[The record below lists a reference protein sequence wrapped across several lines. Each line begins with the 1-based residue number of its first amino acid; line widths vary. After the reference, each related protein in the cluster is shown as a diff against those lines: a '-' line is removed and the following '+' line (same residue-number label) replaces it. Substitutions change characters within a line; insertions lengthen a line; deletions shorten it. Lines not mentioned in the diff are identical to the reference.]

1 MRTKLIILG
10 LLVAVGIAVAG
21 QFGSV
26 VSVTNEQIIVE
37 KTMEVDKLDKRI
49 KEAVDAAGAST
60 TAKAQAA
67 YDTVYQEEMK
77 RIEDEVKATYIA
89 EIEATITD
97 PSY

>member
-26 VSVTNEQIIVE
+26 VSVTTEQIIVE
-37 KTMEVDKLDKRI
+37 KTTEVDKLDKRI

-67 YDTVYQEEMK
+67 YDKVYQEEMK